1 MEAIPQEILDARNKL
16 KAKFGDSAA
25 SRGKGSSRRT
35 KKVVHKSASTE
46 DAKLKLSLQ
55 KVGCQPI
62 DGISEANLFPTD
74 GNVLHFTKCQS
85 LCFWISP
92 SYNTTAIFGKPEEKS
107 VNEFGL
113 KDLMPGIINQLGLG
127 QYLNAANMAK
137 AAEAEQTPAEDD
149 VPDLV
154 ENFEDVSK
162 E

>member
-16 KAKFGDSAA
+16 KAKFADSAA
-25 SRGKGSSRRT
+25 SRGKGNSRRT
-35 KKVVHKSASTE
+35 KKVVHKSASSE

-74 GNVLHFTKCQS
+74 GNVLHFTKCQI
-85 LCFWISP
+85 WISP

-107 VNEFGL
+107 L

-137 AAEAEQTPAEDD
+137 AAETEQAPADDD